1 MVPTFNIAAD
11 IRAAT
16 ARLTLAQQRQVPFAT
31 ARALT
36 DLAFQVQRAEAAAIP
51 ATFRNPRPFT
61 RRAVRVEKATKGVPV
76 ATVFVLPQV
85 ARYLAPYEFGGKHV
99 LPGTGRALLNPVN
112 IRLDAYGQISGP
124 PRAIGDRP
132 DVFAG
137 VVNTRSGPIW
147 GFWQRLMVSKM
158 LNPGVR
164 PQRLKLL
171 VRAGDAL
178 EVTKRLG
185 FRERAREVVAANA
198 GRTMQTAVAQAL
210 ATAR

>member
-1 MVPTFNIAAD
+1 MVPTINIVAD
-11 IRAAT
+11 FRAAT
-16 ARLTLAQQRQVPFAT
+16 ARLALAQQRQVPFAT

-51 ATFRNPRPFT
+51 QTFKNPRPFT

-99 LPGTGRALLNPVN
+99 LPGTGRALLNPVG
-112 IRLDAYGQISGP
+112 IRLDAYGQISGQ

-132 DVFAG
+132 DVFVG
-137 VVNTRSGPIW
+137 KVNTRSGPIW

-164 PQRLKLL
+164 PQHLRLL
-171 VRAGDAL
+171 VKAQDPG

-198 GRTMQTAVAQAL
+198 GAATRAALAQAL
-210 ATAR
+210 ATAK